1 MSFEDL
7 IALFQEKT
15 AGADGFGGKIRLD
28 VEGEGGLLIDG
39 NGDGVNISKSD
50 EEADTTIALTM
61 ETLQGLMDGSLNP
74 AMAFMGGKLSV
85 GGNMGLAMKLQS
97 MMGGD

>member
-1 MSFEDL
+1 MSFEEL
-7 IALFQEKT
+7 VALFTKKS

-28 VEGEGGLLIDG
+28 VEGEGGLMLDG
-39 NGDGVNISKSD
+39 SGDGVEVSASD
-50 EEADTTIALTM
+50 DDADTTIGLTM
-61 ETLQGLMDGSLNP
+61 ETLHGLMDGSLNP

-85 GGNMGLAMKLQS
+85 GGNMGLAMKLQG